1 MLIPTNKSRWN
12 DDFKSHHFAPRMGQ
26 TDIKCLLV
34 WCTKEKAEEE
44 KGEGEVGEG
53 KGGEGGGGGVRRR
66 RILFYSF
73 NVSVSLKLF

>member
-12 DDFKSHHFAPRMGQ
+12 DDFKSHYFAPRMGQ

-34 WCTKEKAEEE
+34 WCTEEEKAEEE

-53 KGGEGGGGGVRRR
+53 KGGRRR
-66 RILFYSF
+66 RGRG
-73 NVSVSLKLF
+73 